1 MKNAEIAARLKRI
14 LWSPVAVIFTSEL
27 QSIIEDLEEAE
38 AKEQMIDTFKDANS
52 SNYEVAIALLKM
64 HGEGHKKN
72 GADAWARDVLD
83 SVSDI
88 EAHVKALES
97 HNSSA
102 LKELKNHLAD
112 FKDKYHQQ
120 FLRAK
125 GTLEEVRNEGLES
138 AIDVAISEIDSLQQE
153 GGQKG

>member
-1 MKNAEIAARLKRI
+1 ME
-14 LWSPVAVIFTSEL
+14 SP
-27 QSIIEDLEEAE
+27 
-38 AKEQMIDTFKDANS
+38 KDENP

-64 HGEGHKKN
+64 HGECHKKN

-88 EAHVKALES
+88 ETHVKALKS

-102 LKELKNHLAD
+102 LKELRNRLTD

-125 GTLEEVRNEGLES
+125 GTLEKVRNEGLES
-138 AIDVAISEIDSLQQE
+138 AINVAISEIDSLLQQE
-153 GGQKG
+153 GGQWNSNPRAK